1 MKHCL
6 EFTIRPT
13 LRVMSAV
20 GVESLV
26 AAAMEVLETTGI
38 RVMHPEA
45 IELLERI
52 GAKRAQGGLFRLKPR
67 LVEEAIASA
76 PKRLVIYD
84 RNGEPALSLG
94 GGHSGGANT
103 YFGTGSDLKWTYD
116 PLTGKLRVTVAQ
128 DIADMARI
136 VDFLPDMDFI
146 MSYGIPSDVP
156 AQRVYRTEFFQMVTN
171 STKPI
176 VFTSDNGPDAR
187 LIVEMAATVV
197 GGLDRVR
204 ERPFVLAYSQ
214 PTSPLQHSQDALG
227 KLLACAEL
235 GVPVCYPPG
244 MMPGATA
251 PCTMAGAI
259 TQSLAEAL
267 SALVIHQAKSPGG
280 GIVLCGAQGC
290 FDMKTSINVYAAP
303 ERLMTQAALA
313 AVYQHY
319 GLPTWGFGGCT
330 DAQVLDEQAGAEFG
344 LLTLW
349 AVLTGINLAH
359 DTGYLGSGMIGD
371 LRAIVHNNEIN
382 SYVRHV
388 LVRGVAVNDDTRALS
403 TISAAGPGGQFL
415 DKGHTFNHFRRELWF
430 PGLSNRLNL
439 TAWQSAGSPTMGER
453 LGKKVREILRTHQPA
468 PLDGKVTE
476 RLQAMAGA

>member
-1 MKHCL
+1 MKGYP

-13 LRVMSAV
+13 LRVMSTV
-20 GVESLV
+20 QVESFV
-26 AAAMEVLETTGI
+26 AAAMEVLETTGVK
-38 RVMHPEA
+38 VMHPEA
-45 IELLERI
+45 TELLERI
-52 GAKRAQGGLFRLKPR
+52 GAKSGPGGLVRLKPR
-67 LVEEAIASA
+67 LVEAAIASA

-84 RNGEPALSLG
+84 RNGEPAMTLG
-94 GGHSGGANT
+94 GGHEGGANT

-116 PLTGKLRVTVAQ
+116 PTTGNLRTTVAQ
-128 DIADMARI
+128 DIADMARV
-136 VDFLPDMDFI
+136 VDYLPDMDFL

-156 AQRVYRTEFFQMVTN
+156 TPRVYRTEFFQMVTH

-176 VFTSDNGPDAR
+176 VFTSDNGPEAR
-187 LIVEMAATVV
+187 LMVEMAATVV

-204 ERPFVLAYSQ
+204 ERPFVMAYSQ

-251 PCTMAGAI
+251 PCTAAGAI

-280 GIVLCGAQGC
+280 GIVLCGAHGC
-290 FDMKTSINVYAAP
+290 FDMRTSINVYAAP

-330 DAQVLDEQAGAEFG
+330 DAQVMDEQAGAEFG

-382 SYVRHV
+382 SYVRRL
-388 LVRGVAVNDDTRALS
+388 LVRGVPVNDDTRALS
-403 TISAAGPGGQFL
+403 TIFAVGPGGQFL
-415 DKGHTFNHFRRELWF
+415 DKDHTFHHFRNELWY
-430 PGLSNRLNL
+430 PGVSNRLNL
-439 TAWQSAGSPTMGER
+439 TAWQSAGRPTMGLR
-453 LGKKVREILRTHQPA
+453 LREKVREILHTHQPS

-476 RLQAMAGA
+476 RLRAMVEA

>member
-1 MKHCL
+1 MKGYP

-13 LRVMSAV
+13 LQVMSAV
-20 GVESLV
+20 QIESFV

-38 RVMHPEA
+38 KVMHSEA
-45 IELLERI
+45 IELLDRL
-52 GAKRAQGGLFRLKPR
+52 GAKRGQGNVVRLKPR
-67 LVEEAIASA
+67 LVEMAMASA
-76 PKRLVIYD
+76 PKRLVIYN
-84 RNGEPALSLG
+84 RNGEPAMTLG
-94 GGHSGGANT
+94 GVHCGGAST

-116 PLTGKLRVTVAQ
+116 PITGELRATVAH
-128 DIADMARI
+128 DIADMARV
-136 VDFLPDMDFI
+136 VDYLPDMDFI
-146 MSYGIPSDVP
+146 MSYGIPSDAP
-156 AQRVYRTEFFQMVTN
+156 AKRVYRTEFFQMVTN

-176 VFTSDNGPDAR
+176 VFTSDNGADAR
-187 LIVEMAATVV
+187 LIVEMAAAVA
-197 GGLDRVR
+197 GGLDRLR

-267 SALVIHQAKSPGG
+267 SALVIQQAKCPGG
-280 GIVLCGAQGC
+280 GIVLCGAHGC
-290 FDMKTSINVYAAP
+290 FDMRTSINVYAAP

-313 AVYQHY
+313 AIYQHY

-330 DAQVLDEQAGAEFG
+330 DAQVMDEQAGAEFG
-344 LLTLW
+344 LLSLW

-359 DTGYLGSGMIGD
+359 DTGYLGSGMVGD

-382 SYVRHV
+382 SYVRHL
-388 LVRGVAVNDDTRALS
+388 LVRGVPVHDDTRALS
-403 TISAAGPGGQFL
+403 TISAVGPGGQFL
-415 DKGHTFNHFRRELWF
+415 DKDHTFNHFRRELWS

-439 TAWQSAGSPTMGER
+439 TAWQSAGSTTMGLR
-453 LGKKVREILRTHQPA
+453 LGEKVREILRAHQPI
-468 PLDGKVTE
+468 PLNGKVTE
-476 RLQAMAGA
+476 RLRVIAEG

>member
-1 MKHCL
+1 MKGYP
-6 EFTIRPT
+6 EFSIRPT
-13 LRVMSAV
+13 LQVMSPV
-20 GVESLV
+20 QVESFV

-45 IELLERI
+45 VELLDKI
-52 GAKRAQGGLFRLKPR
+52 GAKRTPSGLVRLKPR
-67 LVEEAIASA
+67 LVEAAVASA

-84 RNGEPALSLG
+84 RNGEPALTLG
-94 GGHSGGANT
+94 GGHCGGANT

-116 PLTGKLRVTVAQ
+116 PISGKLRMTVAQ
-128 DIADMARI
+128 DIADMARV
-136 VDFLPDMDFI
+136 VDSLPDMDFI

-156 AQRVYRTEFFQMVTN
+156 AQRIYRTEFLQMVAN

-176 VFTSDNGPDAR
+176 VFTSDNGQDAR

-197 GGLDRVR
+197 SGLDRLR

-227 KLLACAEL
+227 KLLVCAEL
-235 GVPVCYPPG
+235 GIPVCYPPG

-267 SALVIHQAKSPGG
+267 SALVIHQAKSPGA
-280 GIVLCGAQGC
+280 GIVLCGAHGC
-290 FDMKTSINVYAAP
+290 FDMKTSVNIYAAP
-303 ERLMTQAALA
+303 ERLMTEAALA
-313 AVYQHY
+313 AIYQHY

-330 DAQVLDEQAGAEFG
+330 DAQVMDEQAGAEFG

-349 AVLTGINLAH
+349 AILTGINLAH

-371 LRAIVHNNEIN
+371 LRALVHNDEII
-382 SYVRHV
+382 SYARHL
-388 LVRGVAVNDDTRALS
+388 LVRGVPVNEDTRALS
-403 TISAAGPGGQFL
+403 AIAAVGPGGHFL
-415 DKGHTFNHFRRELWF
+415 DKDHTFNHFRKELWF
-430 PGLSNRLNL
+430 PGQSNRRNL
-439 TAWQSAGSPTMGER
+439 TAWQSAGSSTMGLR
-453 LGKKVREILRTHQPA
+453 LGEKVQEILRAHQPK
-468 PLDGKVTE
+468 PLDGKVTD
-476 RLQAMAGA
+476 RLRAMAGA

>member
-1 MKHCL
+1 MKGYP

-13 LRVMSAV
+13 LQVMSAV
-20 GVESLV
+20 QVESFV

-38 RVMHPEA
+38 KVMHPEA
-45 IELLERI
+45 VELLERI
-52 GAKRAQGGLFRLKPR
+52 GAKRGQGDVVRLKPG
-67 LVEEAIASA
+67 LVQAAMISA
-76 PKRLVIYD
+76 PKRLAIYD
-84 RNGEPALSLG
+84 RNGEPAMTLG
-94 GGHSGGANT
+94 GGHSGGSST

-116 PLTGKLRVTVAQ
+116 LITGELRTTVAQ
-128 DIADMARI
+128 DIADMARV
-136 VDFLPDMDFI
+136 VDYLPDMDFM

-156 AQRVYRTEFFQMVTN
+156 AQRVYRTEFVQMVAN

-176 VFTSDNGPDAR
+176 VFTSDNGLEAR

-197 GGLDRVR
+197 GGLDRLR

-235 GVPVCYPPG
+235 GIPVCYPPG

-251 PCTMAGAI
+251 PCTLAGAI

-267 SALVIHQAKSPGG
+267 SALVIHQAKCPGG
-280 GIVLCGAQGC
+280 GIVLCGAHGC
-290 FDMKTSINVYAAP
+290 FDMRTSINVYAAP

-313 AVYQHY
+313 AIYQHY

-330 DAQVLDEQAGAEFG
+330 DAHVMDEQAGAEFG

-349 AVLTGINLAH
+349 ALLSGINLAH

-371 LRAIVHNNEIN
+371 LRAIVHNNEIH
-382 SYVRHV
+382 SYVRHL
-388 LVRGVAVNDDTRALS
+388 LVRGVPVNDDTRALS
-403 TISAAGPGGQFL
+403 AISAVGPGGQFL
-415 DKGHTFNHFRRELWF
+415 GSDHTFNHFRSELWF
-430 PGLSNRLNL
+430 PSLSNRLNL
-439 TAWQSAGSPTMGER
+439 TAWQSAGSTSMGVR
-453 LGKKVREILRTHQPA
+453 LGEKVREILRTHQPV
-468 PLDGKVTE
+468 PLNGKTLE
-476 RLQAMAGA
+476 RLLAMVQA